1 MQNNKLFTPDGFNDC
16 LPEAYALK
24 SLTQQRIGSVFES
37 FGYRAVSG
45 PTLEYTDVF
54 EAAPTKYMYRFIDR
68 HGDILV
74 LRPDMTPQIARIV
87 ANHFNEADM
96 PLRLCY
102 TQNAFRCNDSYK
114 GHPGEYTESG
124 VELIGQNTASADA
137 EVIVMSIKAL
147 LAAGVDD
154 FTVYAGDVR
163 FLAGL
168 MDEAGLEAG
177 PRAEYI
183 DLLARR
189 DYVAA
194 EALLSDICDAR
205 ACSSSATILK
215 SASELIGGLEVLHRA
230 AGLTRSPK
238 AHAALQSLSAIYDIV
253 DMYGLSKYIVFD
265 LNMTANMDYYTGL
278 LFRGL
283 SKDIGFS
290 LFDGG
295 RYDDLLST
303 FGVNLPAVGFS
314 LKIDDLLSV
323 LRRNNTVAAPTAHI
337 ERISHGAD
345 RDSLRHAIETAEA
358 LRKDG
363 HIAVLDL

>member
-1 MQNNKLFTPDGFNDC
+1 MLNNKLFTPDGFNDC

-68 HGDILV
+68 HGDVLV
-74 LRPDMTPQIARIV
+74 LRPDMTPQISRIV
-87 ANHFNEADM
+87 ANHFSEADM

-124 VELIGQNTASADA
+124 VELIGQNTPAADA

-163 FLAGL
+163 FLGGL
-168 MDEAGLEAG
+168 MDEAGLEAA
-177 PRAEYI
+177 PRTEYI

-194 EALLSDICDAR
+194 EALLSNICNTHT
-205 ACSSSATILK
+205 CSSANILK
-215 SASELIGGLEVLHRA
+215 SAGELIGGLEVLHKA

-253 DMYGLSKYIVFD
+253 DMYGLARYIVFD

-295 RYDDLLST
+295 RYDDLLFT
-303 FGVNLPAVGFS
+303 FGLNLPAVGFS
-314 LKIDDLLSV
+314 LKIDDLLAV
-323 LRRNNTVAAPTAHI
+323 LKRNKAVTVPAAHI
-337 ERISHGAD
+337 ERITHSAD
-345 RDSLRHAIETAEA
+345 RDSLRNAIEAAEA